1 MGARDDVHAKGWDPT
16 KDGALVPR
24 TLGRAASWATSGW
37 HFVRCAMEYARA
49 TTDYCVGHA
58 RNFRVHSHLPSFS
71 ENLVV
76 RSPRVSRFTVNKKA
90 QSVYISTPTLGC
102 RDPPARHAHPARNS
116 PCTAQPC
123 GRGVATAHGWRAACG
138 GRSPVGRAARR
149 VCGPAERGP
158 RDAFR
163 TRPPR
168 ARSTLAQR

>member
-1 MGARDDVHAKGWDPT
+1 MRE
-16 KDGALVPR
+16 
-24 TLGRAASWATSGW
+24 TSE
-37 HFVRCAMEYARA
+37 F
-49 TTDYCVGHA
+49 T
-58 RNFRVHSHLPSFS
+58 SHLPSFS

-90 QSVYISTPTLGC
+90 QSVYSSTPTLGC

-158 RDAFR
+158 RDAFGRVRRALDVSSALARDAARR
-163 TRPPR
+163 T
-168 ARSTLAQR
+168 AETNALIVKSAG